1 MTTGIKV
8 ILGLIQDG
16 EFTGLWFDFFANL
29 VQHKVL
35 ILKPDGAHI
44 GCLARIVSGAA

>member
-8 ILGLIQDG
+8 ILGLIQ
-16 EFTGLWFDFFANL
+16 EVEPTGLWFDFFASL
-29 VQHKVL
+29 VQHKVS

-44 GCLARIVSGAA
+44 GWAAS